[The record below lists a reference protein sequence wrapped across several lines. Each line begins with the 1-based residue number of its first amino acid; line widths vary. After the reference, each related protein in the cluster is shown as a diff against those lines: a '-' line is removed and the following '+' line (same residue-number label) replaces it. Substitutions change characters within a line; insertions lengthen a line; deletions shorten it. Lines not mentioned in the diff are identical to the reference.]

1 MKSKAVSF
9 FLPVLIICILLFL
22 NGSLY
27 VRNNYYKKENR
38 ALLLQNDSIIS
49 VNIELK
55 EIINKITNG
64 DFKTANQKN
73 PGKK

>member
-1 MKSKAVSF
+1 MSGT
-9 FLPVLIICILLFL
+9 IIT
-22 NGSLY
+22 
-27 VRNNYYKKENR
+27 KKENR

-73 PGKK
+73 TGKK